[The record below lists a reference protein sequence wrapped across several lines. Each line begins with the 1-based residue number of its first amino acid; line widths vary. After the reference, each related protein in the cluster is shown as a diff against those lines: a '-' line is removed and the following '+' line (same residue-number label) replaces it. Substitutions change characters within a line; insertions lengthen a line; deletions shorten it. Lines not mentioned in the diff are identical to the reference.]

1 MSNSKVSITG
11 KQLLIVF
18 FMGLAFAVV
27 YATPFVQYVFYDD
40 LAGALHATNTQ
51 LGFLIAIF
59 GIGNLLAPFGGAL
72 SDKFNTKKVYLLGM
86 FITCALNFLLAMNMS
101 YTFAIFIW
109 AGLAVAGLIL
119 YFPIYGVSLRPG
131 KRYYQFYCPGT
142 LCQGGG
148 GSHGRRGRIKG
159 GHHKL
164 RGSGSYCNHC
174 PGVPAA

>member
-119 YFPIYGVSLRPG
+119 Y
-131 KRYYQFYCPGT
+131 
-142 LCQGGG
+142 
-148 GSHGRRGRIKG
+148 
-159 GHHKL
+159 
-164 RGSGSYCNHC
+164 
-174 PGVPAA
+174 

>member
-72 SDKFNTKKVYLLGM
+72 SDK
-86 FITCALNFLLAMNMS
+86 
-101 YTFAIFIW
+101 
-109 AGLAVAGLIL
+109 GLSSGNVHH
-119 YFPIYGVSLRPG
+119 LRPE
-131 KRYYQFYCPGT
+131 FFPGHEYELH
-142 LCQGGG
+142 LCHLYLGGPGCCGINPLFSSTYKAGASGGG
-148 GSHGRRGRIKG
+148 
-159 GHHKL
+159 
-164 RGSGSYCNHC
+164 
-174 PGVPAA
+174 

>member
-1 MSNSKVSITG
+1 
-11 KQLLIVF
+11 
-18 FMGLAFAVV
+18 MGLAFAVV

-86 FITCALNFLLAMNMS
+86 FITCALNFFLAMNMS

-119 YFPIYGVSLRPG
+119 YFPAHTKLVRLVGMRKARAPYSDLRS
-131 KRYYQFYCPGT
+131 Q
-142 LCQGGG
+142 
-148 GSHGRRGRIKG
+148 
-159 GHHKL
+159 
-164 RGSGSYCNHC
+164 
-174 PGVPAA
+174 PAAWQALLSILLPWDSMPRWRWEPWEAWQD